1 MFNISPAPAALAKRA
16 SNAFSSATVMFSRRR
31 PPFGLG
37 LSALIPPWSKAMCV
51 RFTVLNETPMA
62 AAIAGCDHPAL
73 AQQYH
78 LNALTLCRR
87 NFPVQHRLQL
97 PDLGLAAFDHLS
109 PSESDGQSESH
120 HAPRRQF
127 PSVSDKI
134 TVKTSIQSVMEA
146 ISGVPASDLNNSPV
160 RCWIEPVPECPY
172 DSLPGLA
179 LA

>member
-1 MFNISPAPAALAKRA
+1 MKRTRHQLAPAMPVQKVVDRA
-16 SNAFSSATVMFSRRR
+16 VAGRMPDSLLIGRLEVVDVQHLTS
-31 PPFGLG
+31 PGGLG
-37 LSALIPPWSKAMCV
+37 KA
-51 RFTVLNETPMA
+51 RQQRLLL
-62 AAIAGCDHPAL
+62 GHRHAL

-146 ISGVPASDLNNSPV
+146 VSDMSFWTAINCSTCFCV
-160 RCWIEPVPECPY
+160 
-172 DSLPGLA
+172 S
-179 LA
+179 